1 MKKSILSLAVMALLM
16 VGTLSACSENSPY
29 SGYKKA
35 PSGMYY
41 RYHTQNE
48 GETAK
53 LGDVVEI
60 DLDYYLMKESGDS
73 LLYSSS
79 MIPNQIY
86 DLVRESS
93 FPGDLYEGFCMMH
106 RGDSMSFIMNADSV
120 FLRQFGVPSVP
131 DFVAPGSMVRWE
143 VKMKDI
149 MTEEE
154 FMARQIAK
162 EEAAFAEAQ
171 QVLDAYIA
179 ENGIE
184 ATPTESGL
192 IYVCTKPGKGAQPQV
207 GQNVKVHY
215 TGKLLD
221 GTVFD
226 SSVERDEP
234 ISIPIGVGRVIPG
247 WDEGIVMMKKGE
259 KGILYIPAK
268 LGYGAHGSGP
278 IPPYSNLIFEVELI
292 DIETIQ

>member
-1 MKKSILSLAVMALLM
+1 MAVMALLM
-16 VGTLSACSENSPY
+16 AGTMSACTENSPY
-29 SGYKKA
+29 PGYKMT
-35 PSGMYY
+35 PNGMYY
-41 RYHTQNE
+41 RYLTQNE

-53 LGDVVEI
+53 LGDVIAI
-60 DLDYYLMKESGDS
+60 DLDYYLMNEKGDS
-73 LLYSSS
+73 LLYSTS
-79 MIPNQIY
+79 MIPEQAY
-86 DLVRESS
+86 DLVREPS
-93 FPGDLYEGFCMMH
+93 FPGDLYEGFTMMH
-106 RGDSMSFIMNADSV
+106 KGDSMSLIMSADSV
-120 FLRQFGVPSVP
+120 FRRQFHAPVVPEFVTP
-131 DFVAPGSMVRWE
+131 DAMIRWE

-154 FMARQIAK
+154 FMARQAAK

-171 QVLDAYIA
+171 QVLDAFIA

-192 IYVCTKPGKGAQPQV
+192 IYVCTKPGKGSQPQA
-207 GQNVKVHY
+207 GQTVKVHY

-247 WDEGIVMMKKGE
+247 WDEGISMMKKGE

-268 LGYGAHGSGP
+268 LGYGATGSGP
-278 IPPYSNLIFEVELI
+278 IPPFSNLIFEVELI
-292 DIETIQ
+292 DFE

>member
-1 MKKSILSLAVMALLM
+1 MKRSILSMAIMALLM
-16 VGTLSACSENSPY
+16 VGTFSACSEKSPY
-29 SGYKKA
+29 PGYKMT
-35 PSGMYY
+35 PSGTYY
-41 RYHTQNE
+41 RYLTQNE

-60 DLDYYLMKESGDS
+60 DLDYYLMNENGDS
-73 LLYSSS
+73 LLYSTSV
-79 MIPNQIY
+79 IPDEVY
-86 DLVRESS
+86 DLVREPS

-106 RGDSMSFIMNADSV
+106 KGDSISLIMSADSV
-120 FLRQFGVPSVP
+120 FLRQFHAPSLP
-131 DFVAPGSMVRWE
+131 DFVTPGSMVRWE
-143 VKMKDI
+143 VIMRDI

-154 FMARQIAK
+154 LMARRTAK
-162 EEAAFAEAQ
+162 EEAAYLEAQ
-171 QVLDAYIA
+171 QALDAYIT

-192 IYVCTKPGKGAQPQV
+192 YYVCTKPGKGAQPQA

-226 SSVERDEP
+226 SSVERGEP

-247 WDEGIVMMKKGE
+247 WDEGIAMMKKGE
-259 KGILYIPAK
+259 KGMLYIPAK
-268 LGYGAHGSGP
+268 LAYGANGSGP
-278 IPPYSNLIFEVELI
+278 IPPYSNLIFEVELV
-292 DIETIQ
+292 DFE

>member
-1 MKKSILSLAVMALLM
+1 MKKSILSMAVMALLM
-16 VGTLSACSENSPY
+16 AGTMSACTENSPY
-29 SGYKKA
+29 PGYKMT

-41 RYHTQNE
+41 RYLTQNE

-53 LGDVVEI
+53 LGDVIAI
-60 DLDYYLMKESGDS
+60 DLDYYLMNEKGDS
-73 LLYSSS
+73 LLYSTS
-79 MIPNQIY
+79 MIPEQAY
-86 DLVRESS
+86 DLVREPS
-93 FPGDLYEGFCMMH
+93 FPGDLYEGFTMMH
-106 RGDSMSFIMNADSV
+106 KGDSMSLIMSADSV
-120 FLRQFGVPSVP
+120 FRRQFHAPVVPEFVTP
-131 DFVAPGSMVRWE
+131 DAMIRWE

-154 FMARQIAK
+154 FMARQAAK

-171 QVLDAYIA
+171 QVLDAFIA

-192 IYVCTKPGKGAQPQV
+192 IYVCTKPGKGSQPQA
-207 GQNVKVHY
+207 GQTVKVHY

-247 WDEGIVMMKKGE
+247 WDEGISMMKKGE

-278 IPPYSNLIFEVELI
+278 IPPFSNLIFEVELI
-292 DIETIQ
+292 DFE

>member
-1 MKKSILSLAVMALLM
+1 MAVMALLM
-16 VGTLSACSENSPY
+16 AGTMSACTENSPY
-29 SGYKKA
+29 PGYKMT

-41 RYHTQNE
+41 RYLTQNE

-53 LGDVVEI
+53 LGDVIAI
-60 DLDYYLMKESGDS
+60 DLDYYLMNEKGDS
-73 LLYSSS
+73 LLYSTS
-79 MIPNQIY
+79 MIPEQAY
-86 DLVRESS
+86 DLVREPS
-93 FPGDLYEGFCMMH
+93 FPGDLYEGFTMMH
-106 RGDSMSFIMNADSV
+106 KGDSMSFIMNADSV
-120 FLRQFGVPSVP
+120 FRRQFHAPVVPEFVTP
-131 DFVAPGSMVRWE
+131 DAMIRWE

-154 FMARQIAK
+154 FMARQAAK

-171 QVLDAYIA
+171 QVLDAFIA

-192 IYVCTKPGKGAQPQV
+192 IYVCTKPGKGSQPQA
-207 GQNVKVHY
+207 GQTVKVHY

-247 WDEGIVMMKKGE
+247 WDEGISMMKKGE

-278 IPPYSNLIFEVELI
+278 IPPFSNLIFEVELI
-292 DIETIQ
+292 DFE

>member
-1 MKKSILSLAVMALLM
+1 MAVMALLM
-16 VGTLSACSENSPY
+16 AGTMSACTENSPY
-29 SGYKKA
+29 PGYKMT

-41 RYHTQNE
+41 RYLTQNE

-53 LGDVVEI
+53 LGDIIEI
-60 DLDYYLMKESGDS
+60 DLDYYLMNENGDS
-73 LLYSSS
+73 LLYSTS
-79 MIPNQIY
+79 MIPEQAY
-86 DLVRESS
+86 DLVHEPS
-93 FPGDLYEGFCMMH
+93 FPGDLYEGFTMMH
-106 RGDSMSFIMNADSV
+106 KGDSMSLIMSADSV
-120 FLRQFGVPSVP
+120 FLRQFHAPVMP
-131 DFVAPGSMVRWE
+131 DFVTPGSMVRWE

-154 FMARQIAK
+154 YMARQVAK

-171 QVLDAYIA
+171 QVFDAFIA

-192 IYVCTKPGKGAQPQV
+192 IYVCTKEGKGSQPQA
-207 GQNVKVHY
+207 GQKVKVHY

-226 SSVERDEP
+226 SSVERNEP

-247 WDEGIVMMKKGE
+247 WDEGISMMKKGE

-268 LGYGAHGSGP
+268 LGYGATGSGP
-278 IPPYSNLIFEVELI
+278 IPPFSNLIFEVELI
-292 DIETIQ
+292 DFE

>member
-1 MKKSILSLAVMALLM
+1 MKKSILSMAVMALLM
-16 VGTLSACSENSPY
+16 AGTMSACTENSPY
-29 SGYKKA
+29 PGYKMT

-41 RYHTQNE
+41 RYLTQNE

-53 LGDVVEI
+53 LGDVIAI
-60 DLDYYLMKESGDS
+60 DLDYYLMNEKGDS
-73 LLYSSS
+73 LLYSTS
-79 MIPNQIY
+79 MIPEQAY
-86 DLVRESS
+86 DLVREPS
-93 FPGDLYEGFCMMH
+93 FPGDLYEGFTMMH
-106 RGDSMSFIMNADSV
+106 KGDSMSFIMNADSV
-120 FLRQFGVPSVP
+120 FRRQFHAPVVPEFVTP
-131 DFVAPGSMVRWE
+131 DAMIRWE

-154 FMARQIAK
+154 FMARQAAK

-171 QVLDAYIA
+171 QVLDAFIA

-192 IYVCTKPGKGAQPQV
+192 IYVCTKPGKGSQPQA
-207 GQNVKVHY
+207 GQTVKVHY

-247 WDEGIVMMKKGE
+247 WDEGISMMKKGE

-278 IPPYSNLIFEVELI
+278 IPPFSNLIFEVELI
-292 DIETIQ
+292 DFE